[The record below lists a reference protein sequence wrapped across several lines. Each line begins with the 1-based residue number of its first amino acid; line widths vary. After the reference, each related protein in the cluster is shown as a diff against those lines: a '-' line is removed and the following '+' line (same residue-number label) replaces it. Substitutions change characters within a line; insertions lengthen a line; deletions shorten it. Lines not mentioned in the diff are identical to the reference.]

1 MTNDK
6 SDRREAYE
14 AMKNIKIKGSVQ
26 AIGIKAPLFTALV
39 AAVLLTAL
47 RCFQLAKNTDLTT
60 GFFIE
65 RDAFVYLFFILA
77 AGASLAVIAM
87 TFLSA
92 NMPSHELA
100 DGKRPL
106 TAVGSVALAA
116 AFGYESLKMLGEMN
130 SENLYSGLSLYE
142 SSIANGTF
150 RNFLEAILG
159 LVAMVA
165 FTALSVA
172 CITGTYK
179 WLRFP
184 AVLFLAAPLW
194 GILRVITYFTYTLS
208 YLVAAELFCEMYASI
223 FLMLYLFCLARYF
236 TQTGIEGGSWTVL
249 ASGLLS
255 FVFCLLASAPRI
267 LVGAAEGFE
276 VDMIFVAGAAF
287 SLASVSG
294 VIRKA
299 VPVNPVEEDNT
310 DIAGDMEIPVEPFT
324 AE

>member
-1 MTNDK
+1 
-6 SDRREAYE
+6 
-14 AMKNIKIKGSVQ
+14 MKKFKIKGSVQ

-39 AAVLLTAL
+39 AAVALTAL

-60 GFFIE
+60 GFFVE
-65 RDAFVYLFFILA
+65 RDVFVYLFFILA
-77 AGASLAVIAM
+77 VIASLAVIGM

-92 NMPSHELA
+92 NLPSHALA
-100 DGKRPL
+100 EGKRPL

-130 SENLYSGLSLYE
+130 AANLRTGLSLYE

-150 RNFLEAILG
+150 RDFLEAILG
-159 LVAMVA
+159 LVATVA
-165 FTALSVA
+165 FTLLSVA
-172 CITGTYK
+172 CITGSYK

-194 GILRVITYFTYTLS
+194 GILRVISYFTYTLS

-236 TQTGIEGGSWTVL
+236 TQTGIEGGMWTVL
-249 ASGLLS
+249 SSGLLS
-255 FVFCLLASAPRI
+255 FVFCLLASAPRL
-267 LVGAAEGFE
+267 LVNAAEGFE
-276 VDMIFVAGAAF
+276 ADMIFVAGALF
-287 SLASVSG
+287 SLTSVFG
-294 VIRKA
+294 ILRKS
-299 VPVNPVEEDNT
+299 VPVKPFEEENT
-310 DIAGDMEIPVEPFT
+310 LLTGDDEIPVEPFS